1 MEKPNRNIP
10 WWSPEAIARQEADV
24 RALADQ
30 GQLDIRND
38 FASYRALAD
47 GRDPVS
53 AGLHH
58 HNPHRQSHIDV
69 LCRDYEI
76 LWRRQK
82 KKKPVTIADL
92 GCGVGYTTAGL
103 KRKWP
108 KADVWG
114 FDVSQDAVRFACANW
129 RECRFEAKAVDPK
142 EVLAKVRFDLILCQE
157 FYPFTRTASMEEHRT
172 WFKFLLE
179 NLTDSG
185 MAFVTVSSAN
195 DESVNATYA
204 ECVRELNVHRYRV
217 ATPRISRR
225 VPFVVSR
232 LLGEIL
238 CKVKPE
244 WARSLYIV
252 RK

>member
-1 MEKPNRNIP
+1 VEKPNPTAP
-10 WWSPEAIARQEADV
+10 WWSPEAIAHQEAQV

-30 GQLDIRND
+30 GQLDVRND

-47 GRDPVS
+47 GRDPIS

-58 HNPHRQSHIDV
+58 HNPYVQSHIEA
-69 LCRDYEI
+69 LCRDYKNIWSQSKTLEP
-76 LWRRQK
+76 LS
-82 KKKPVTIADL
+82 VADL

-114 FDVSQDAVRFACANW
+114 FDVSQDAVRFARANW
-129 RECRFEAKAVDPK
+129 RECRFEAKAIDPK
-142 EVLAKVRFDLILCQE
+142 LVLAKVRYDLILCQE
-157 FYPFTRTASMEEHRT
+157 FYPFTRTASIEVHRT

-179 NLTDSG
+179 GLTDSG

-195 DESVNATYA
+195 DESVNATYE
-204 ECVRELNVHRYRV
+204 ECMRELNVHRYRV

-244 WARSLYIV
+244 WARSVYIV